1 MKLCAKY
8 SGNMVDWHDNRV
20 VSTSPQCQ
28 TNAHT
33 KYNSLQRLEERPRAL
48 RQALPA
54 IETGLPDEA
63 LDDRSLAV
71 RPYACPLE
79 IPATL
84 AQSRLTHCVWLATR
98 AARRM
103 RVVDDPLELHVSI
116 VLEKGR
122 GFKPAPLRRSQ
133 VSA

>member
-1 MKLCAKY
+1 
-8 SGNMVDWHDNRV
+8 MVDWHDNRV

-84 AQSRLTHCVWLATR
+84 AQSRLTHRVRLAGG

-103 RVVDDPLELHVSI
+103 GVADAPLESHDSI
-116 VLEKGR
+116 VMGAHVGSSPHNSGWSVR
-122 GFKPAPLRRSQ
+122 
-133 VSA
+133 